1 MRFRWVR
8 SRLPPPRMNAIAAS
22 TSNQMATDSPQ
33 FCVYGTK
40 YAPMS
45 VNPTTE
51 VMSNGMVRFMCR
63 RSGENPVDQEID
75 EGLDCGRSGQ
85 VRKCRGRDPR
95 EDARTHNQFAD
106 VLALQAAKLIGFPRQ
121 IRGGGEELLADQRV
135 IAGGHEK

>member
-1 MRFRWVR
+1 MSTIAEYPHPRPRSEIRFKCVR
-8 SRLPPPRMNAIAAS
+8 SRLPPPRMKAIAAS

-33 FCVYGTK
+33 VCVYGTK

-75 EGLDCGRSGQ
+75 EGLDGWRSRQ
-85 VRKCRGRDPR
+85 VRER
-95 EDARTHNQFAD
+95 
-106 VLALQAAKLIGFPRQ
+106 
-121 IRGGGEELLADQRV
+121 RGGD
-135 IAGGHEK
+135 AGDDAGTDD

>member
-1 MRFRWVR
+1 MRLRCVR

-33 FCVYGTK
+33 LCVYGTK

-75 EGLDCGRSGQ
+75 EGLDGRRSRQ
-85 VRKCRGRDPR
+85 VRERRAS
-95 EDARTHNQFAD
+95 DASDDAGSDDEFAD
-106 VLALQAAKLIGFPRQ
+106 ILALQAPELIGLSRE
-121 IRGGGEELLADQRV
+121 IGRGREELLPDQRV
-135 IAGGHEK
+135 VAGG